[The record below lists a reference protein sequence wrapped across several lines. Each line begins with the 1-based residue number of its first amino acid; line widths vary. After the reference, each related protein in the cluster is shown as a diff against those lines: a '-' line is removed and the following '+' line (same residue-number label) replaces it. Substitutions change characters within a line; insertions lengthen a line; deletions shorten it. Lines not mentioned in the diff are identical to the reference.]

1 MGTSAPGREL
11 GEILALGYLRL
22 LRQRAAKRQSQADLE
37 PKDPPELT
45 GYRSP
50 LE

>member
-1 MGTSAPGREL
+1 MDTSAPGREL

-22 LRQRAAKRQSQADLE
+22 FRQRVSKRQYQADLE
-37 PKDPPELT
+37 PQDSPELT